1 MYVLVSSVVDS
12 VVPDVDV
19 ILSCVVLL
27 TDFVTVDGDSGI
39 RIKEVESS
47 VVYSVVLGADVN
59 IACTVLLIV
68 PAVVNPVDVSVDSIL
83 ASTVLVT

>member
-47 VVYSVVLGADVN
+47 VVYSG
-59 IACTVLLIV
+59 
-68 PAVVNPVDVSVDSIL
+68 
-83 ASTVLVT
+83 